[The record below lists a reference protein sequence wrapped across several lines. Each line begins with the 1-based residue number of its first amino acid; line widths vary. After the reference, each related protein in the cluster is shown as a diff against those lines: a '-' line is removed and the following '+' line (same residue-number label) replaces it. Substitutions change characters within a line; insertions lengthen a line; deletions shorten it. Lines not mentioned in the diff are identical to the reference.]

1 MKIAV
6 CAIGNTPA
14 SHVAP
19 FSGRT
24 AGFVIY
30 DSDSFRFTYLDP
42 STEEKQVKKRCCPVA
57 DMFVDAGIEVIVVS
71 GIAFETA
78 RLLGRAGI
86 KIYECISA
94 TVWESIQALKLNLLE
109 SIDSNPDGPD
119 YREMAVEK

>member
-6 CAIGNTPA
+6 SARGNTPA

-42 STEEKQVKKRCCPVA
+42 SAGDAQLMQSSRQSAE
-57 DMFVDAGIEVIVVS
+57 MFVDAGIEVLVVS

-109 SIDSNPDGPD
+109 AIDNAPDPPD
-119 YREMAVEK
+119 CRGSAAK

>member
-6 CAIGNTPA
+6 SARGNTPA

-19 FSGRT
+19 FSGGM

-30 DSDSFRFTYLDP
+30 DSDNGRFSCLNP
-42 STEEKQVKKRCCPVA
+42 SPQEKQFKQSSNQPA
-57 DMFVDAGIEVIVVS
+57 DMFVDAGIEVLVVS
-71 GIAFETA
+71 GIALETA
-78 RLLGRAGI
+78 RLLGRVGV

-109 SIDSNPDGPD
+109 AIDGDPECPD
-119 YREMAVEK
+119 YAEIVVE

>member
-42 STEEKQVKKRCCPVA
+42 STDEKQVKKRCCQVA
-57 DMFVDAGIEVIVVS
+57 DRGK
-71 GIAFETA
+71 
-78 RLLGRAGI
+78 LLSTKR
-86 KIYECISA
+86 IYLKWKSDYFYLLLNKKRIS
-94 TVWESIQALKLNLLE
+94 
-109 SIDSNPDGPD
+109 
-119 YREMAVEK
+119 